1 MSLPSRTSKENEEM
15 VEQKYNSGM
24 PVVPDLKDFD
34 MSSGGFF
41 ERVIFN
47 NRILVIVACL
57 LATVVLG
64 FFATR
69 LQVNASF
76 EKMIPSSSPYIKNYL
91 AYKSELPGLG
101 NSIRVVVENKQG
113 DIYNPD
119 YLLALQKVNDTLYLI
134 PGVDRSWMK
143 SLWMPIVRWK
153 EVTEEG
159 VEGGAVM
166 PADYDGS
173 EASISALRR
182 NIARAGI
189 IGGLVAN
196 DGRSSMIVAPLLDTN
211 PQTGEPLNYGEFSRQ
226 LEEQLRSMESD
237 KIGIHIVGF
246 SKLVGDLIDGLYAVM
261 LFFGAS
267 VIIAAVFVYL
277 YTRCLRSTLLLVGIA
292 VAGVVWLLGLM
303 QLLGYELDPYSILVP
318 FLIFAIGVS
327 HGTQKMN
334 GILQDIGRGTHKY
347 VAARYTFRRLFLTG
361 LTALLCN
368 IVGFAVLVIIDIP
381 VIRDLALTTSI
392 GVAVLIFTKLL
403 LIPVALSYIGV
414 SKKAARIAIE
424 KDRAGEENRGFL
436 GHVWHGLDRFTER
449 RWATA
454 VIALSLGVTA
464 IGSVVM
470 LDLKVGDLDPGA
482 PELRPESRYNRD
494 NAYIT
499 AHYGLSSDQFVVIM
513 KTSEDSCRLYQ
524 SLQTMDKLAWQ
535 LRQTEGVQTTNSLA
549 ETVRFITAGM
559 AEGSGKWLT
568 ISRDQAITNS
578 SVDAAMISAPG
589 ITNQKCSVTPL
600 IAYLADHKADTL
612 NRVLKVTEDFAAQHN
627 TAAESEQ
634 PLEFLLAA
642 GNAGIEAATNIEVEK
657 GIVTMYLAVYGATAL
672 LCLLT
677 FRSWR
682 ATVVALIPLLM
693 TTIICKALMV
703 WLGIGLKVAT
713 LPVIAVGVGVGVD
726 YALYLLSVQLAV
738 QERGGSL
745 AVAYRR
751 SLDFT
756 GRVVALIGLT
766 MAAGVV
772 TWAWSPIKFQA
783 DMGILLTFMFLWN
796 MLGALVLIPALSHF
810 LLNPKTTATSPEAA
824 RGEKVAGSVEQGK
837 RVNTQAVTA
846 H

>member
-1 MSLPSRTSKENEEM
+1 M
-15 VEQKYNSGM
+15 VEQKYNSGL
-24 PVVPDLKDFD
+24 PVIPDLRDFD
-34 MSSGGFF
+34 KSSGGLL
-41 ERVIFN
+41 ERMVFN
-47 NRILVIVACL
+47 NRILVVVACV
-57 LATVVLG
+57 LATLVLG

-91 AYKSELPGLG
+91 AYKNQLPGLG
-101 NSIRVVVENKQG
+101 NSIRVVVENKSG
-113 DIYNPD
+113 DIYDPE
-119 YLLALQKVNDTLYLI
+119 YLQALQKVNDTLYLI

-153 EVTEEG
+153 EVTEQG
-159 VEGGAVM
+159 IDGGAVM

-173 EASISALRR
+173 PSTIDALRR

-189 IGGLVAN
+189 VGNLVAN
-196 DGRSSMIVAPLLDTN
+196 DGKSSMIVAPLLDIN
-211 PQTGEPLNYGEFSRQ
+211 PQTGGALDYGDFSHE
-226 LEEQLRSMESD
+226 LEDKIRALESD

-267 VIIAAVFVYL
+267 VVIAGVFVYF
-277 YTRCLRSTLLLVGIA
+277 YTRCLRSTLLLIGVA

-303 QLLGYELDPYSILVP
+303 ELLGYELDPYSILVP
-318 FLIFAIGVS
+318 FLIFAIGIS

-361 LTALLCN
+361 LTALLTN

-403 LIPVALSYIGV
+403 LIPVALSYLGV

-424 KDRAGEENRGFL
+424 KDRAGAENRGLL
-436 GHVWHGLDRFTER
+436 GHLWHGLDRFTER
-449 RWATA
+449 PWATA
-454 VIALSLGVTA
+454 VIALSLLVTA
-464 IGSVVM
+464 VGSWVM

-482 PELRPESRYNRD
+482 PELRAESRYNRD
-494 NAYIT
+494 NAFIS
-499 AHYGLSSDQFVVIM
+499 ANYGLSSDQFVVIV
-513 KTSEDSCRLYQ
+513 KTAEDSCRLYQ
-524 SLQTMDKLAWQ
+524 SLQTMDLLALQ
-535 LRQTEGVQTTNSLA
+535 LRQTAGVQTTSSLA
-549 ETVRFITAGM
+549 ETTRFITAGM

-578 SVDAAMISAPG
+578 SVDAAMVSSPG
-589 ITNQKCSVTPL
+589 ITNQQCSVTPL

-612 NRVLKVTEDFAAQHN
+612 TRVLAVAENFAKEHN
-627 TAAESEQ
+627 TAADAEHPQ
-634 PLEFLLAA
+634 EFLLAA

-682 ATVVALIPLLM
+682 ATLVALIPLMM

-745 AVAYRR
+745 MVAYRR

-756 GRVVALIGLT
+756 GRVVALVGLT
-766 MAAGVV
+766 MAAGVI

-810 LLNPKTTATSPEAA
+810 LLNPKTTAGAHEAGLLAGAVPVPHEPA
-824 RGEKVAGSVEQGK
+824 RAKENSEALS
-837 RVNTQAVTA
+837 A

>member
-1 MSLPSRTSKENEEM
+1 M
-15 VEQKYNSGM
+15 VEQKFNSGM
-24 PVVPDLKDFD
+24 PVIANLEDFD
-34 MSSGGFF
+34 KNSGGWF
-41 ERVIFN
+41 ERVIF
-47 NRILVIVACL
+47 RHRMVVIVACL

-64 FFATR
+64 FFATQ

-91 AYKSELPGLG
+91 AYKNQLPGLG
-101 NSIRVVVENKQG
+101 NSIRVVVENKTG
-113 DIYNPD
+113 DIYDAD
-119 YLLALQKVNDTLYLI
+119 YLQALQKVNDTLYLI
-134 PGVDRSWMK
+134 PGIDRSWMK

-159 VEGGAVM
+159 IEGGAVM
-166 PADYDGS
+166 PSDYDTS
-173 EASISALRR
+173 AKSIQALRR
-182 NIARAGI
+182 NIMRSGI
-189 IGGLVAN
+189 IGNLVAN
-196 DGRSSMIVAPLLDTN
+196 DNRSSMIVAPLLDTH
-211 PQTGEPLNYGEFSRQ
+211 PQTGQPLDYGDFSRQ
-226 LEEQLRSMESD
+226 LEKQVRSLESD
-237 KIGIHIVGF
+237 KVGIHIVGF
-246 SKLVGDLIDGLYAVM
+246 SKLVGDLIDGLYSVM

-267 VIIAAVFVYL
+267 VLIAGLFVYF
-277 YTRCLRSTLLLVGIA
+277 YTRCLRSTLLLVSVA

-303 QLLGYELDPYSILVP
+303 QILGYELDPYSILVP
-318 FLIFAIGVS
+318 FLIFAIGIS

-361 LTALLCN
+361 LTALLTN
-368 IVGFAVLVIIDIP
+368 IVGFAVLVVIDIP

-403 LIPVALSYIGV
+403 LIPVALSYLGV
-414 SKKAARIAIE
+414 SDKAARIAIA
-424 KDRAGEENRGFL
+424 KDQAGAENRGML
-436 GHVWHGLDRFTER
+436 GHLWRGLDRLTER
-449 RWATA
+449 PWATA
-454 VIALSLGVTA
+454 VIVVSLLVTLA
-464 IGSVVM
+464 CSVVM
-470 LDLKVGDLDPGA
+470 MHLKVGDLDPGA
-482 PELRPESRYNRD
+482 PELRADSRYNLD

-499 AHYGLSSDQFVVIM
+499 SHYGLSSDQFVIIM
-513 KTSEDSCRLYQ
+513 KTNEDNCRMYQ
-524 SLQTMDKLAWQ
+524 SLQSMDKLAWQ
-535 LRQTEGVQTTNSLA
+535 LRQTPGVQTTQSLA
-549 ETVRFITAGM
+549 ETVRLISSGM
-559 AEGSGKWLT
+559 AEGSPKWLS

-578 SVDAAMISAPG
+578 AVDAAMISAPG
-589 ITNQKCSVTPL
+589 ITNQQCSVTPL

-612 NRVLKVTEDFAAQHN
+612 SRVLSVSEAFAKDNN
-627 TAAESEQ
+627 TASDADQ
-634 PLEFLLAA
+634 PVEFLLAA

-682 ATVVALIPLLM
+682 ATLVALIPLLM
-693 TTIICKALMV
+693 TTVICKALMV

-738 QERGGSL
+738 QARGGSL

-756 GRVVALIGLT
+756 GRVVALVGLT
-766 MAAGVV
+766 MAAGVI

-796 MLGALVLIPALSHF
+796 MLGALVLIPALSHY
-810 LLNPKTTATSPEAA
+810 LLNPKGNSKVGVALDLEDARAHQEPRQLEAKAPAHPFKEHAFPRRA
-824 RGEKVAGSVEQGK
+824 R
-837 RVNTQAVTA
+837 
-846 H
+846 

>member
-1 MSLPSRTSKENEEM
+1 M

-24 PVVPDLKDFD
+24 PVIPNLADFD
-34 MSSGGFF
+34 KSSGGLL
-41 ERVIFN
+41 ERIIFR
-47 NRILVIVACL
+47 NRMLVVVACL
-57 LATVVLG
+57 LATIVLG

-69 LQVNASF
+69 LEVNASF
-76 EKMIPSSSPYIKNYL
+76 ERMIPSASPYIKNYL
-91 AYKSELPGLG
+91 AYKDQLPGLG

-113 DIYNPD
+113 DIYDPE
-119 YLLALQKVNDTLYLI
+119 YLQALQKVNDTLYLI
-134 PGVDRSWMK
+134 PGIDRSWMK

-159 VEGGAVM
+159 IDGGAVM
-166 PADYDGS
+166 PSDYDGS
-173 EASISALRR
+173 EASINTLRR
-182 NIARAGI
+182 NIGRAGI
-189 IGGLVAN
+189 IGSLVAN
-196 DGRSSMIVAPLLDTN
+196 DATSSMIVAPLLDTH
-211 PQTGEPLNYGEFSRQ
+211 PQTGQPLNYGEFSTQ
-226 LEEQLRSMESD
+226 LEEQIRSFQSD
-237 KIGIHIVGF
+237 KIDIRIVGF

-261 LFFGAS
+261 MFFAAS
-267 VIIAAVFVYL
+267 VAIAALFVYF
-277 YTRCLRSTLLLVGIA
+277 YTRCLRSTLLLVSIA

-318 FLIFAIGVS
+318 FLIFAIGLS

-361 LTALLCN
+361 LTALLTN

-414 SKKAARIAIE
+414 SKKAALIAIE
-424 KDRAGEENRGFL
+424 KDRAGEQNRSLL

-449 RWATA
+449 PWATA
-454 VIALSLGVTA
+454 IIGLSVVVTVIC
-464 IGSVVM
+464 SVVM

-482 PELRPESRYNRD
+482 PELRPDSRYNRD
-494 NAYIT
+494 SAYIT
-499 AHYGLSSDQFVVIM
+499 EHYGLSSDQFVVIM
-513 KTSEDSCRLYQ
+513 KTKEDSCRLYQ
-524 SLQTMDKLAWQ
+524 SLQTMDRLAWQ
-535 LRQTEGVQTTNSLA
+535 LQQTEGVQTTSSLA
-549 ETVRFITAGM
+549 ETVRFVTSGM
-559 AEGSGKWLT
+559 AEGSPKWLT

-578 SVDAAMISAPG
+578 SVDAAMIASPG
-589 ITNQKCSVTPL
+589 ITNPQCSVTPL

-612 NRVLKVTEDFAAQHN
+612 SRVLQVSENFAAEHN
-627 TAAESEQ
+627 TAADAEQ
-634 PLEFLLAA
+634 PIQFLLAA

-657 GIVTMYLAVYGATAL
+657 GIFTMYLAVYGATAL
-672 LCLLT
+672 LCMLT

-682 ATVVALIPLLM
+682 ATVVALIPLIM

-745 AVAYRR
+745 AIAYRR

-766 MAAGVV
+766 MAAGVI

-810 LLNPKTTATSPEAA
+810 LLNSKTNVALPDSLASDQAA
-824 RGEKVAGSVEQGK
+824 CSFEQKAKVNVQ
-837 RVNTQAVTA
+837 VVTA